1 MNASPLAAF
10 IEFFASIEL
19 PPARSLSGE
28 SEFLA
33 DILHTSPQKLGE
45 KEIHHSSICS
55 LTDIISLPKVTVKY
69 WGKKSLLLFI

>member
-19 PPARSLSGE
+19 PPERSLSRE

-33 DILHTSPQKLGE
+33 DILLAIPQKLGE

-55 LTDIISLPKVTVKY
+55 MTDFISLSKVVLKY
-69 WGKKSLLLFI
+69 